1 MKKSVFRKF
10 AFTALIAG
18 FVMVSCGKDDDGN
31 DLNVRDNELAGSIS
45 GHLELDPELEYYL
58 TGPLIVEEGGVLD
71 IPAGTVIKARQGFS
85 KYILVLQ
92 GGKIYARGT
101 ADAPVRMIADIED
114 AGQGYWGGLIFN
126 GGAPL
131 AGTDEVGSTEVNSSY
146 TYGGNDAG
154 ESSGE
159 LTYLVLGNTGARSSA
174 DVEHNGLTLNGVGS
188 GTVIENIYIYDSADD
203 GIEFFGGS
211 VNVTNLLVVNS
222 DDDMFDFTQGY
233 SGTLKNA
240 YGIWES
246 GFSSSESDPRGIEA
260 DGNLDGNFPTHV
272 NQSDFRIENITF
284 DLRLDH
290 ASGDPARQMQD
301 LIKVRRGAKAV
312 IVNALVKGSGAVGDL
327 IDLTDGK
334 GNGDLGSQI
343 SLTNML
349 DNAIDGSE
357 IKPADA
363 EAIVIESGNIGC
375 DSKLFSW
382 TGYEF

>member
-1 MKKSVFRKF
+1 MKQPKLNQYEKKCFRKF

-58 TGPLIVEEGGVLD
+58 NGPLIVEEGGVLD
-71 IPAGTVIKARQGFS
+71 IPAGTVIK
-85 KYILVLQ
+85 
-92 GGKIYARGT
+92 
-101 ADAPVRMIADIED
+101 D
-114 AGQGYWGGLIFN
+114 
-126 GGAPL
+126 
-131 AGTDEVGSTEVNSSY
+131 
-146 TYGGNDAG
+146 
-154 ESSGE
+154 
-159 LTYLVLGNTGARSSA
+159 
-174 DVEHNGLTLNGVGS
+174 
-188 GTVIENIYIYDSADD
+188 IYIYDGADD

-290 ASGDPARQMQD
+290 ASGD
-301 LIKVRRGAKAV
+301 
-312 IVNALVKGSGAVGDL
+312 L

-334 GNGDLGSQI
+334 GYGDLGSQI

-363 EAIVIESGNIGC
+363 EAIVVESGNIGC

>member
-1 MKKSVFRKF
+1 MKQPKLNQYEKKCFRKF

-58 TGPLIVEEGGVLD
+58 AGSLIVEEGGVLD
-71 IPAGTVIKARQGFS
+71 IPAGTVI
-85 KYILVLQ
+85 
-92 GGKIYARGT
+92 
-101 ADAPVRMIADIED
+101 ED
-114 AGQGYWGGLIFN
+114 
-126 GGAPL
+126 
-131 AGTDEVGSTEVNSSY
+131 
-146 TYGGNDAG
+146 
-154 ESSGE
+154 
-159 LTYLVLGNTGARSSA
+159 
-174 DVEHNGLTLNGVGS
+174 
-188 GTVIENIYIYDSADD
+188 IYIYDGADD

-211 VNVTNLLVVNS
+211 VNVTN
-222 DDDMFDFTQGY
+222 
-233 SGTLKNA
+233 
-240 YGIWES
+240 
-246 GFSSSESDPRGIEA
+246 
-260 DGNLDGNFPTHV
+260 
-272 NQSDFRIENITF
+272 
-284 DLRLDH
+284 
-290 ASGDPARQMQD
+290 PARQMQD

-312 IVNALVKGSGAVGDL
+312 IVNALVKGSGAVGDF

-334 GNGDLGSQI
+334 GYGDLGSQI

-363 EAIVIESGNIGC
+363 EAIVVESGNIGC

>member
-1 MKKSVFRKF
+1 MKKSIRKV

-18 FVMVSCGKDDDGN
+18 FAMVSCDKNDDGN
-31 DLNVRDNELAGSIS
+31 DLNVRDNELAGSVS
-45 GHLELDPELEYYL
+45 DYLELDPEIEYFL
-58 TGPLIVEEGGVLD
+58 TGPLIIEEGGVLE

-92 GGKIYARGT
+92 GGKINARGT
-101 ADAPVRMIADIED
+101 ADAPVRITADIED
-114 AGQGYWGGLIFN
+114 AGQGYWGGLIIN

-131 AGTDEVGSTEVNSSY
+131 AGADEVGSTEVNSSY
-146 TYGGNDAG
+146 TYGGND
-154 ESSGE
+154 SDDNSGE
-159 LTYLVLGNTGARSSA
+159 LTYLILGNTGARSSA

-188 GTVIENIYIYDSADD
+188 GTVIENIFIYDGADD

-211 VNVTNLLVVNS
+211 VNVSNILVINS

-233 SGTLKNA
+233 SGTLSNA
-240 YGIWES
+240 YGLWKN

-260 DGNLDGNFPTHV
+260 DGNLDGNFPTHE
-272 NQSDFRIENITF
+272 NQSNFRIENITF

-290 ASGDPARQMQD
+290 AYGDPARQMLD
-301 LIKVRRGAKAV
+301 VIKVRRGASAV

-334 GNGDLGSQI
+334 GNGNSGSQI
-343 SLTNML
+343 SLSNML

-357 IKPADA
+357 TKPAEA
-363 EAIVIESGNIGC
+363 EGVVIESGNTGC
-375 DSKLFSW
+375 DTGLFNW
-382 TGYEF
+382 TGFEF